1 MAPEHSVEV
10 QAQYTVGLQDIR
22 QAGRAGAHQ
31 DTLPW
36 PWGPAPTSWSELCR
50 PFCPVG
56 PRARLGERPLR
67 PSHRLQDTGHG
78 APSLGCSRQA
88 GTGGVLWDKVSDLGG
103 ELAGALVGQAVC
115 AQGHW
120 GAPAHHGPRPPL
132 LCCTPGHP
140 LFPWRSPWAVAL
152 RFGKAFHCP
161 WTFTFEGLVYTVL
174 GSLKKKKK
182 AQGEKM
188 LTSGL
193 KILPAANPGVRS
205 LLVGNERRG
214 ACKQGAIGEGPPGPR
229 GAGAPAQQV
238 RLQRLA
244 VCSYSSPGGPG
255 PLSCGRTSC
264 PPPPL
269 HENLPLAWARSRTL
283 PSLPRLLSL
292 RQLAESGGSTAG
304 RVCGR

>member
-1 MAPEHSVEV
+1 
-10 QAQYTVGLQDIR
+10 
-22 QAGRAGAHQ
+22 
-31 DTLPW
+31 
-36 PWGPAPTSWSELCR
+36 
-50 PFCPVG
+50 
-56 PRARLGERPLR
+56 
-67 PSHRLQDTGHG
+67 
-78 APSLGCSRQA
+78 
-88 GTGGVLWDKVSDLGG
+88 
-103 ELAGALVGQAVC
+103 
-115 AQGHW
+115 
-120 GAPAHHGPRPPL
+120 
-132 LCCTPGHP
+132 
-140 LFPWRSPWAVAL
+140 
-152 RFGKAFHCP
+152 
-161 WTFTFEGLVYTVL
+161 
-174 GSLKKKKK
+174 
-182 AQGEKM
+182 M

-292 RQLAESGGSTAG
+292 HREPLEL
-304 RVCGR
+304 